1 LNPCAVRYA
10 ILVPGSAAGRADIAA
25 GRAPRRDYLD
35 VADALGAKIIEI
47 GPRWS
52 RGALRSGLA
61 AAWTAFRRRG
71 EYDVIVTMA
80 ERSGIPLALLLRLG
94 RARRGHVMIAHW
106 LSPAKKRL
114 ALQWS
119 LASSAID
126 RIVVYGTTQERV
138 AVDRLKLPQRR
149 VRMIRHAADAEFWHP
164 LGQSQ
169 SGICSAGLERRD
181 YGTLVEAVRGLDLTV
196 TIAAANPWTTRDPL
210 ATEGFPTNVVKRRV
224 DHHALRDLYDRS
236 EFVVVPLKDV
246 DFQAGS
252 LVTYEAMA
260 MGKAVIATRTRA
272 LSGGDL
278 VRDGETGILVPPGD
292 VGALREA
299 ILRLHNDPAE
309 ARRLGANA
317 RRIVEAGLNH
327 ERYIHDMVGVVREVG
342 QEMGG
347 ATCA

>member
-1 LNPCAVRYA
+1 MRYA
-10 ILVPGSAAGRADIAA
+10 ILVPGPATGREEIAA

-35 VADALGAKIIEI
+35 VADALGAKIIEL

-52 RGALRSGLA
+52 RGAIRSGLA
-61 AAWTAFRRRG
+61 AAVAAFMRRG

-80 ERSGIPLALLLRLG
+80 ERSGIPLSFLLRLS

-126 RIVVYGTTQERV
+126 RIVVYGATQERV
-138 AVDRLKLPQRR
+138 AVEKLRLPRGR
-149 VRMIRHAADAEFWHP
+149 VRMLRHAADARFWRP

-181 YGTLVEAVRGLDLTV
+181 YRTLVEAVRGMDLTL

-210 ATEGFPTNVVKRRV
+210 DTDGFPPNVVKRRV

-236 EFVVVPLKDV
+236 EFVVVPLQDV

-272 LSGGDL
+272 LRGGDL

-299 ILRLHNDPAE
+299 ILRLHRDPAE
-309 ARRLGANA
+309 AKRLGANA

-327 ERYIHDMVGVVREVG
+327 ERYVEEMVRVVREVG
-342 QEMGG
+342 QEVGG
-347 ATCA
+347 GKCA